1 MSNVRPALLVFAGS
15 LLFLTG
21 CGKGDV
27 SKQIAAAGGSGI
39 LRVGFGVSPTTLDP
53 AKVQDIE
60 TTGLLDNVFEGLVT
74 WDEQN
79 HLVPCLSDK
88 WDVKDGGKT
97 YVFHLRKGV
106 KFHNGDPLT
115 PEDVVFSFKRAADPT
130 MSSPTAA
137 NYLDDIEGFG
147 TDKLAVTVKDPDTV
161 EIKIKAA
168 RPYILGKLTYP
179 CAMAVSKK
187 AVGDGKEIKDLTQ
200 MVGTGPFKG
209 GKYTPDVDLS
219 LDGFEQYWRG
229 APALKS
235 VVYSIT
241 KDFQTRLSK
250 FKAGELH
257 LVGVIRNE
265 IPGIKANTELA
276 SQLMLNPRPAVAYLA
291 MNPLA
296 YAPFADRR
304 VRQAVAMAIDRKR
317 IVDDLLHG
325 INPGAGGILP
335 PGIEGA
341 RKYPESS
348 LKFDPKGAATL
359 LAAAGFPGG
368 KGMPDLELCF
378 RVQTPDTKVVAEA
391 MQQQLADIGIPVKLR
406 EMEWGSML
414 KDRNANKLPFM
425 ILSWYADYLDA
436 QNFLSVL
443 LTTGVNGNHFGYS
456 KPKVDSLCRQAD
468 TEQDAAKRIQLYQ
481 QAEDL
486 ILQDAPWLPL
496 YYPVDAELQSPK
508 VKGLKRNLFG
518 DLPFWGVSVS

>member
-168 RPYILGKLTYP
+168 RPYFLGKLTYP

-219 LDGFEQYWRG
+219 LDGFEQYWRITSG
-229 APALKS
+229 RGDSKRNTRHQSEYRTCESADAKSKARRGLPSHEPA
-235 VVYSIT
+235 
-241 KDFQTRLSK
+241 RLCT
-250 FKAGELH
+250 
-257 LVGVIRNE
+257 VC
-265 IPGIKANTELA
+265 
-276 SQLMLNPRPAVAYLA
+276 RPASATGSG
-291 MNPLA
+291 NG
-296 YAPFADRR
+296 DR
-304 VRQAVAMAIDRKR
+304 
-317 IVDDLLHG
+317 
-325 INPGAGGILP
+325 
-335 PGIEGA
+335 
-341 RKYPESS
+341 S
-348 LKFDPKGAATL
+348 
-359 LAAAGFPGG
+359 
-368 KGMPDLELCF
+368 
-378 RVQTPDTKVVAEA
+378 EA
-391 MQQQLADIGIPVKLR
+391 NCG
-406 EMEWGSML
+406 
-414 KDRNANKLPFM
+414 
-425 ILSWYADYLDA
+425 
-436 QNFLSVL
+436 
-443 LTTGVNGNHFGYS
+443 
-456 KPKVDSLCRQAD
+456 
-468 TEQDAAKRIQLYQ
+468 
-481 QAEDL
+481 
-486 ILQDAPWLPL
+486 
-496 YYPVDAELQSPK
+496 
-508 VKGLKRNLFG
+508 
-518 DLPFWGVSVS
+518 